1 MNDFSIP
8 NTKSYFGIPFSPA
21 NRIQPGKRPL
31 SSMCPTIIV
40 NRDGDVKLVIGA
52 AGGPKITTAVALVRI

>member
-8 NTKSYFGIPFSPA
+8 NTKSYFRIPFSPA
-21 NRIQPGKRPL
+21 NIIKPGKRPL

-40 NRDGDVKLVIGA
+40 NRDGDVQLVIGA
-52 AGGPKITTAVALVRI
+52 AGGPKITSAIAFVRI